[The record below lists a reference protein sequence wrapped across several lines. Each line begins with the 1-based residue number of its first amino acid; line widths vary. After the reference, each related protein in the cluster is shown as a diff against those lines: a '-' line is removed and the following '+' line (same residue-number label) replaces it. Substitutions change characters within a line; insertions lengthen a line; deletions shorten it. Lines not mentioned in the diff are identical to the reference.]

1 MDSRAPA
8 GDARSGRSSAGAP
21 AAGSGAPQAQD
32 LDAAQLRALLRET
45 SGDDFAQPVQGRIN
59 INTASASLLK
69 EVLQLDPRVADTIIA
84 RRKASPG
91 GITSVAD
98 LQGLPGL
105 DPAALVQMAQQFDV
119 TGNVY
124 TVTSRGRASSTGSQ
138 VDIEVVVD
146 RSELPARIVSYR
158 ER

>member
-1 MDSRAPA
+1 MQSLERDH
-8 GDARSGRSSAGAP
+8 
-21 AAGSGAPQAQD
+21 
-32 LDAAQLRALLRET
+32 AL
-45 SGDDFAQPVQGRIN
+45 
-59 INTASASLLK
+59 
-69 EVLQLDPRVADTIIA
+69 
-84 RRKASPG
+84 RRK
-91 GITSVAD
+91 
-98 LQGLPGL
+98 GLH
-105 DPAALVQMAQQFDV
+105 ALAAQQFDV